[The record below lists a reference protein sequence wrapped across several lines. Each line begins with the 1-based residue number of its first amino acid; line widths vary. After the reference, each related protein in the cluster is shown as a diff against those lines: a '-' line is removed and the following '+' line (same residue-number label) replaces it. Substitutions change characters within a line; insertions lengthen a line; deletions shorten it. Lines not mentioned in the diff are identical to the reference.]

1 MTTQSTHPAPP
12 EQLLEPFRFV
22 FLEHDYPTL
31 HWDILLQQG
40 NRLLGW
46 RGDNHGHFLNGG
58 HVVQT
63 SDHRLVY
70 LDYEGPLTG
79 QRGTVKRVDAGRLTW
94 RHCAENEFIAEIQG
108 KQWHGVLEL
117 KKIDATKWFSSFTFM
132 GSIEQP
138 GSK

>member
-1 MTTQSTHPAPP
+1 MTTQSGHAAPP
-12 EQLLEPFRFV
+12 EQPLESLRFV

-63 SDHRLVY
+63 SDHRLIY

-79 QRGTVKRVDAGRLTW
+79 QRGKVQRVDGGRLIW
-94 RHCAENEFIAEIQG
+94 RHCGEDEFIAEVQG
-108 KQWHGVLEL
+108 ERWHGVLEL
-117 KKIDATKWFSSFTFM
+117 KKLDAKDWFCNFTWM
-132 GSIEQP
+132 RSVA
-138 GSK
+138 SNRLK